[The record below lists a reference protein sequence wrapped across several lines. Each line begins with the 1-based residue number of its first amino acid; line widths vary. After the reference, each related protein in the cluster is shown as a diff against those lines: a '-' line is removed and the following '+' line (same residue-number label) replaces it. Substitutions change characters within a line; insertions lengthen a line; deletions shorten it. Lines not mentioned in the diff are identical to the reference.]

1 MDPELQRD
9 GRPMSDPGGSK
20 SQPPTPGRAD
30 PQAGEIRLRDHRPGD
45 EPLIAALLD
54 TVQRGAWGDEALWR
68 WRHAARPGFRSE
80 EVVLAMAG
88 DEVVGSFHGAV
99 LPLKLEDG
107 LVVAMSFDGDYAV
120 LPEHRK
126 RDIAVRAHDLTD
138 ERLRA
143 RQVVFRGG
151 FTSRELNER
160 LYHRRFGYVFVP
172 GVTTQYRK
180 ILGPGPLAP
189 RVAALGESVCTRTA
203 ARRALVRPM
212 VVALEITDFPSCHL
226 VLTDQ
231 GFRLERGPAPGPDV
245 KLRLPYSLLASLGG
259 GGMPAFGVLARAFLR
274 GQLSVS
280 VRPSAWSRVL
290 ALALALLRR

>member
-1 MDPELQRD
+1 MDPELHR
-9 GRPMSDPGGSK
+9 GEPATSDPSGPT
-20 SQPPTPGRAD
+20 SQPATPGRAD
-30 PQAGEIRLRDHRPGD
+30 PPAGEVRLRDHRPGD
-45 EPLIAALLD
+45 EPVIAALLD

-80 EVVLAMAG
+80 EVVLAMVG
-88 DEVVGSFHGAV
+88 DTVVGSFHGAV

-107 LVVAMSFDGDYAV
+107 LVVPMSFDGDYAV

-126 RDIAVRAHDLTD
+126 RDIPVQAHDLTD

-143 RQVVFRGG
+143 RQVIFRGG

-189 RVAALGESVCTRTA
+189 RVAALGESVCMRTA
-203 ARRALVRPM
+203 VRQALARPM
-212 VVALEITDFPSCHL
+212 VVSLAIPDFPACHL
-226 VLTDQ
+226 VLASQ
-231 GFRLERGPAPGPDV
+231 GFRLERGPAPAPDV

-259 GGMPAFGVLARAFLR
+259 GMPPFGVLARAFLK

-280 VRPSAWSRVL
+280 VRPTAWSRVL
-290 ALALALLRR
+290 VLALALFRR